1 MKESTLR
8 TNSAAKFKTI
18 WRLVGNSPLLSIR
31 FRYKGEER
39 VAYAKSEQY
48 NITGSI
54 KDRMALY
61 ILQKSYETGAI
72 KPGDTIVE
80 ATSGNTGIS
89 FSAIGRMLGHP
100 VQILMPDWL
109 SRERVDII
117 RSLGAEIIPVTRDQG
132 GFLGSIRISEE
143 IAATKANIYLPK
155 QFANQYNIETHVQTT
170 GRELWN
176 QMHNHG
182 LLPAAFV
189 AGIGTGGTAMGVGR
203 YLRTKNPD
211 VKIYPLEPANSPT
224 MSTGYKVGHHRIQGI
239 SDEFIPEIVKLNELD
254 EIIAVDDGDSII
266 MAQKLAGE
274 LGLAVGISS
283 GANFL
288 GVIEAQNRLG
298 SNAVVATVFPDS
310 NKKYLSTDLLRCEPV
325 KEDFFSTDVEL
336 IDYQV
341 FKRVCEICCD
351 GDECT
356 QMFENCFYQKKN
368 NNSIKSS
375 KRK

>member
-1 MKESTLR
+1 MKESKLR
-8 TNSAAKFKTI
+8 TNSEVKFETM

-39 VAYAKSEQY
+39 VVYAKSEQY

-117 RSLGAEIIPVTRDQG
+117 RSLGAEIIPVTREQG
-132 GFLGSIRISEE
+132 GFLGSINISEE
-143 IAATKANIYLPK
+143 IAAVKANIFLPK
-155 QFANQYNIETHVQTT
+155 QFANQYNVEAHEQTT
-170 GRELWN
+170 GRELWH
-176 QMHNHG
+176 QMYNNR
-182 LLPAAFV
+182 LMPAAFV

-211 VKIYPLEPANSPT
+211 VKIYPLEPENSPT
-224 MSTGYKVGHHRIQGI
+224 LSTGYKVGHHRIQGI

-266 MAQKLAGE
+266 MAQKLARE

-288 GVIEAQNRLG
+288 GAIEAQNRLG
-298 SNAVVATVFPDS
+298 CNAIVATVFPDS

-325 KEDFFSTDVEL
+325 KDNFVSTDVEL
-336 IDYQV
+336 IDYKV
-341 FKRVCEICCD
+341 YKRVCEICCE

-356 QMFENCFYQKKN
+356 QMFENCFYQKKATV
-368 NNSIKSS
+368 
-375 KRK
+375 R